1 MEAVPTH
8 SRAATALQHY
18 AWYQVAP
25 HMQHEW
31 WECTTLNTQGI
42 QPQDTLKQWLG
53 WPTQETGLATL
64 QHLAETRL
72 RALQSPKDSKAVI
85 PYTITRH
92 DSPTVRPDLVPTQPY
107 LSRLSFTFFD
117 SPQSFIGHP
126 QLTSVAPASQTSY

>member
-25 HMQHEW
+25 HRQHEW

-42 QPQDTLKQWLG
+42 QPQDTLEQWLG

-92 DSPTVRPDLVPTQPY
+92 DSPTVRPDLVPT
-107 LSRLSFTFFD
+107 
-117 SPQSFIGHP
+117 
-126 QLTSVAPASQTSY
+126 